1 MQSLPYEPNFTLRR
15 SYLRKLTEDIQETV
29 SLSVPIG
36 TKLVY
41 FDRIEFH
48 WPMQLNLEAGDHLP
62 LHASASGKLYLSSIK
77 RDEALEIYKNI
88 KTPKTAK
95 ILLLILINLKKS

>member
-1 MQSLPYEPNFTLRR
+1 M
-15 SYLRKLTEDIQETV
+15 
-29 SLSVPIG
+29 
-36 TKLVY
+36 Y

-77 RDEALEIYKNI
+77 KEDALKIFNNI
-88 KTPKTAK
+88 KTPNQQK
-95 ILLLILINLKKS
+95 IQLLIFLSLKKS